1 MAASERK
8 WMEKDTNGRRKAMK
22 GMKRGINA
30 RMTARG
36 HALPFM
42 KVHVT
47 GEDGMLIRT
56 EAVGNGKAT

>member
-1 MAASERK
+1 
-8 WMEKDTNGRRKAMK
+8 MK

-30 RMTARG
+30 RMTGRR